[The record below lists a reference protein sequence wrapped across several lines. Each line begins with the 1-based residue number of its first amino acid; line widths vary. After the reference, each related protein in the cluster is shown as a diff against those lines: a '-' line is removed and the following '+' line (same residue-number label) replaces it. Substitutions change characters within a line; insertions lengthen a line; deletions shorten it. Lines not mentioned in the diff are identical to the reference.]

1 MKGNRKF
8 TSLVLLLF
16 VVLLVLAGTAWAE
29 NSAPVPE
36 KLLALTFDDG
46 PSEKYTGKLLDALNE
61 YDAKATFFLVGQN
74 VGSNAELVR
83 RMIDEGHEVGSHSW
97 SHQDML
103 TLSESEIAAELEQ
116 ADEAI
121 YEAIGSYPTL
131 FRAPYGNINDLL
143 LEQLDVPSIYWS
155 VDTFDWKTL
164 DAECVT
170 NDILDSAYDG
180 AIILLHDVHET
191 TVNGTIAALKELQAE
206 GYTLVTV
213 SELLSRNGDY
223 LEAGV
228 TYYQCKPAK

>member
-46 PSEKYTGKLLDALNE
+46 PSENHTGKLLDALNE

-97 SHQDML
+97 SHQDMT
-103 TLSESEIAAELEQ
+103 TLSQSEIVAELEQ
-116 ADEAI
+116 TDEAI
-121 YEAIGSYPTL
+121 YEAINTYPTV

-155 VDTFDWKTL
+155 VDTLDWETL
-164 DAECVT
+164 DKDYVRSQ
-170 NDILDSAYDG
+170 ILDRAYNG
-180 AIILLHDVHET
+180 AIILLHDIHET
-191 TVNGTIAALKELQAE
+191 TVNGTIEALQELQSK
-206 GYTLVTV
+206 GYRLVTV

-223 LEAGV
+223 LEAGI
-228 TYYQCKPAK
+228 TYYDCTPIK

>member
-16 VVLLVLAGTAWAE
+16 VVLLVLAGTAGAE

-74 VGSNAELVR
+74 VDSNAELVR

-116 ADEAI
+116 ADDAI

-131 FRAPYGNINDLL
+131 FRAPYGSINDLL
-143 LEQLDVPSIYWS
+143 LEHLDVPSIFWS
-155 VDTFDWKTL
+155 IDTFDWETR
-164 DAECVT
+164 DAEYVKAQ
-170 NDILDSAYDG
+170 ILDNAYDG
-180 AIILLHDVHET
+180 AILLLHDVHET
-191 TVNGTIAALKELQAE
+191 TVNGTIAALEELQAE